1 MRLDKRQIKD
11 RGRSGDATPR
21 PSHQTGQAD
30 FPHPAFQSA
39 FCSLLETGQFP
50 CLRCF
55 QAEEP
60 KGVKVS
66 ILPPVMVSPPCASS
80 SLPSFAQ
87 DSAQSSPHPSVH
99 FSKQV
104 RVGLFEVSIPAPKGR
119 MELRHDGFH
128 AFATGS
134 AGLRFDLLAQF
145 LLTLGA
151 HQPLDPSS
159 AASPKPIPEEVEVTP
174 RFDHLHHSG
183 LRCSPPRL
191 AATRLLQVLII
202 PTVDD
207 GRGLPPRRSA

>member
-1 MRLDKRQIKD
+1 L
-11 RGRSGDATPR
+11 
-21 PSHQTGQAD
+21 
-30 FPHPAFQSA
+30 
-39 FCSLLETGQFP
+39 FP

-66 ILPPVMVSPPCASS
+66 IPPSVMVPASSAPS

-87 DSAQSSPHPSVH
+87 DCAQSSPHPSVH

-174 RFDHLHHSG
+174 RPDHFHHSG
-183 LRCSPPRL
+183 LFGMQCQP
-191 AATRLLQVLII
+191 
-202 PTVDD
+202 
-207 GRGLPPRRSA
+207 GLPHPFSDLFQRSPGFLRVTALTIMSSAYRTISSPLCTISQSSGSR